1 MYNTTCIYSFKD
13 YFDGKP
19 TERAYTSQV
28 PYLEK
33 FVGEP
38 YVSIYNVYIL
48 VVLFV

>member
-1 MYNTTCIYSFKD
+1 MQNITFILLMYVQYYIHSFKG

-38 YVSIYNVYIL
+38 YVSI
-48 VVLFV
+48 